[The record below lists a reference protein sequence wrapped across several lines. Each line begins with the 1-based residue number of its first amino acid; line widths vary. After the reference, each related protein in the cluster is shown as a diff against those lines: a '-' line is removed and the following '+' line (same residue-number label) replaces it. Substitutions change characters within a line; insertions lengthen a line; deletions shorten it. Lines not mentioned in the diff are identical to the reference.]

1 MASQWMMSGLDIVCD
16 GQNKDDG
23 KRASRQFNRYGGG
36 FQTDGEVV

>member
-1 MASQWMMSGLDIVCD
+1 MASQWMMSGLDMVCD

-23 KRASRQFNRYGGG
+23 KRASRQFNRDERG